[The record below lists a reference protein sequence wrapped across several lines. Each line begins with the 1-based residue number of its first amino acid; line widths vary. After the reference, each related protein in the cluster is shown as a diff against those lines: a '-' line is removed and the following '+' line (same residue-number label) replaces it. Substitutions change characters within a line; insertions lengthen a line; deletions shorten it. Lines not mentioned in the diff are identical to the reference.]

1 MAKSVWT
8 PCCAHP
14 ERIEIVEDSFESFFA
29 ATAIDASNCC
39 IAAFAENIVPID
51 RFVNMSLLYLCIA
64 ALSLEMVPATIL
76 IKKYGNRRLYD
87 TSSSRYVN
95 LEDLAAHIRAGRELK
110 VVDAKTGQDLT
121 RVVLT
126 QIITEDA
133 KDKPTGLPLELLRQ
147 LIIASDEVRQE
158 FLMWYLKSAF
168 DTYQKLQDTVQ
179 NRLSEVQSAILSPVE
194 MMKRFLGGPGS
205 GVAINPD
212 YELNALRKRVAELE
226 AQLQKP
232 ARAGRS
238 VKRSKR

>member
-1 MAKSVWT
+1 MEKEMK
-8 PCCAHP
+8 P
-14 ERIEIVEDSFESFFA
+14 EA
-29 ATAIDASNCC
+29 
-39 IAAFAENIVPID
+39 
-51 RFVNMSLLYLCIA
+51 
-64 ALSLEMVPATIL
+64 IL

-87 TSSSRYVN
+87 TAGSRYVN
-95 LEDLAAHIRAGRELK
+95 LDDLAAHIRAGREVR

-133 KDKPTGLPLELLRQ
+133 KGKPTGLPLELLRQ

-194 MMKRFLGGPGS
+194 MMKRFLGAPQSAVAAAS
-205 GVAINPD
+205 GGGEV
-212 YELNALRKRVAELE
+212 ESLRQRVAELE
-226 AQLQKP
+226 AKL
-232 ARAGRS
+232 G
-238 VKRSKR
+238 KRSKPRRHPRKKR